1 MELDK
6 ISAADFQP
14 LLNQKFNFN
23 ISAEVSLESEL
34 IEIIEFNGYSPLE
47 RIPFSVVFRT
57 EQKNE
62 YYEQGI
68 FRIEH
73 PIHGDM
79 DVFLTPKGF
88 DNFGMKYEA
97 VFS

>member
-6 ISAADFQP
+6 ISAMDFQP

-34 IEIIEFNGYSPLE
+34 IEVTEFNGYSPLE
-47 RIPFSVVFRT
+47 RTPFSLVFRT
-57 EQKNE
+57 QQKKE
-62 YYEQGI
+62 YYNQGI
-68 FRIEH
+68 FSIEH
-73 PIHGDM
+73 PTHGVM
-79 DVFLTPKGF
+79 DLFLSPKGF
-88 DNFGMKYEA
+88 DDVGMKYEA